1 MLHTIIIAVQC
12 FAEDFTFFSA
22 GQWIE
27 VGVFS
32 ILIRHVDMPINL
44 QNIDI
49 DTANKISEN
58 NDITIIKES
67 SRNNDTNIG
76 KKILRNINIAIRTD
90 RRYIGIF

>member
-1 MLHTIIIAVQC
+1 
-12 FAEDFTFFSA
+12 
-22 GQWIE
+22 
-27 VGVFS
+27 
-32 ILIRHVDMPINL
+32 MPINL

-58 NDITIIKES
+58 IDITIIKES

-76 KKILRNINIAIRTD
+76 KKILRNINIGIRTD